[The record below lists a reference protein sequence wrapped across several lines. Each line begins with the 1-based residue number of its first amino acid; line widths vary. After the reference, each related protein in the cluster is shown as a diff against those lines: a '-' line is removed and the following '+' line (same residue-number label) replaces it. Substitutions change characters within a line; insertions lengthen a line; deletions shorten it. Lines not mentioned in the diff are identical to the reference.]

1 MAKLAVETRIFPIY
15 EIEEGRYRINVM
27 VSKPRPIEDYLKAQR
42 RFVYLL
48 RPENAHLLERFKKLV
63 EDRWNHLLKMAEA
76 FPAK

>member
-1 MAKLAVETRIFPIY
+1 
-15 EIEEGRYRINVM
+15 M
-27 VSKPRPIEDYLKAQR
+27 VSKPRPVEDYLKAQR

-63 EDRWNHLLKMAEA
+63 EDRWNYLLKMAEA